1 MTPYFHTSLQNRDQN
16 AIRIFQCFF
25 PVLRSFYYCRIFSGI
40 YDFLYSFYRIFKTFR
55 INVHQHKFRIPKCL
69 ERKNVSYKI
78 FCKIQRSCS
87 YKCKFF
93 HVAPPFTKQ
102 SVFVYL
108 DNNICFIYFQVILTN
123 YFIFVWFL

>member
-1 MTPYFHTSLQNRDQN
+1 MRGDMADYQKMYVILCAAASDAADELADIPLAMRCRDKLQKALLAAED
-16 AIRIFQCFF
+16 
-25 PVLRSFYYCRIFSGI
+25 I
-40 YDFLYSFYRIFKTFR
+40 YMET
-55 INVHQHKFRIPKCL
+55 NVHQHKFRIPKCL